1 MIRDL
6 SRSYEFSSGV
16 SKLDGSKEIRS
27 VRVRMNVLLALMI
40 MVRLS
45 W

>member
-16 SKLDGSKEIRS
+16 SKLDGSKEIVS
-27 VRVRMNVLLALMI
+27 VRVYEDNAV
-40 MVRLS
+40 S
-45 W
+45 SHDYG